1 MSGSANASVSVSAKE
16 TAAYKNRSTSSAVF
30 VSVCS
35 LGCSTVHKRRIKHT
49 QKLITECRRLPCL
62 VVRLIHQIYSFAPQQ
77 SAFRLVRWQ
86 RRQKGWTGI
95 IRESFGISFNGCFIV
110 GEERQRDHNVDDYYS
125 DDVNVVVTY
134 HTAAGAAP
142 HADQEAEKLD
152 SSVVCHKP
160 QPEQGGRDRDFQK
173 WNDDCSNLEDFRF
186 SVPRPSSS
194 PSSSSS
200 QS

>member
-1 MSGSANASVSVSAKE
+1 MCQQKRRRPLTKTVPHPQ
-16 TAAYKNRSTSSAVF
+16 
-30 VSVCS
+30 CLS
-35 LGCSTVHKRRIKHT
+35 LGCTQEAHKTYTKAHHIVPVAPLPRRSSHPPNLFICPAAVC
-49 QKLITECRRLPCL
+49 I
-62 VVRLIHQIYSFAPQQ
+62 QISSQG
-77 SAFRLVRWQ
+77 
-86 RRQKGWTGI
+86 RQKGWTGI
-95 IRESFGISFNGCFIV
+95 IRRSFGISFNGCFIV

-152 SSVVCHKP
+152 SSVVCHN
-160 QPEQGGRDRDFQK
+160 QSSGGRDRDFQK